1 MVSEASGHGNAPV
14 FGQQTRTLIGASLAH
29 WVSHVHILTLPPLFP
44 ILKDQFDVTYV
55 ELGLA
60 VTLFAIVSGLTQ
72 APMGFA
78 VDRFGARRIL
88 IAGLCLGGLSFMLLG
103 LSPTYTNMLICAL
116 VSGLAN
122 CVYHPADYA
131 ILSSSIDERRIG
143 RAFSVHTCCGMAG
156 GAMAPAIGLGLAL
169 HFDISVALIVM
180 GAFGPIAALAIILLR
195 VPESETATDRAAK
208 ANGKPSQKVSVLTP
222 AILALTVFF
231 VLLSLSNG
239 GVSTFGIAALQ
250 GGYNFSLETAS
261 LTLSIYLG
269 ALSIGVLAGG
279 VLADKTRHHG
289 YIAATCFAINAVIF
303 AMIAAVPME
312 MMVTMSA
319 LVFAGFLS
327 GLISPSRDML
337 VRKAAPPGAAG
348 RAFGIVSTGF
358 NIGGILGPM
367 MFGYILDQ
375 EIPRLLFGISA
386 GFMVLTVM
394 LAVWTENWSPRKPAA
409 ATT

>member
-1 MVSEASGHGNAPV
+1 MVSEVSGHGKAPV
-14 FGQQTRTLIGASLAH
+14 FGQQTRTLMGVSLAH
-29 WVSHVHILTLPPLFP
+29 WLSHVHILTLPPLFP
-44 ILKDQFDVTYV
+44 IFKEQFGVSYV
-55 ELGLA
+55 ELALA
-60 VTLFAIVSGLTQ
+60 VTFFAIVSGLTQ
-72 APMGFA
+72 APMGYA

-88 IAGLCLGGLSFMLLG
+88 IAGLCLGGLAFILLG

-116 VSGLAN
+116 VAGLAN

-131 ILSSSIDERRIG
+131 ILSSSIGERRIG
-143 RAFSVHTCCGMAG
+143 RAFSIHTCSGMAG

-169 HFDISVALIVM
+169 YFNVSVALIFM
-180 GAFGPIAALAIILLR
+180 GALGPLVALLIVLLR
-195 VPESETATDRAAK
+195 VPESETARDRVARS
-208 ANGKPSQKVSVLTP
+208 GGRVGERGSVLTP
-222 AILALTVFF
+222 AILALTLFF

-239 GVSTFGIAALQ
+239 GVTTFGIAALQ
-250 GGYNFSLETAS
+250 SGYSFSLETAS

-269 ALSIGVLAGG
+269 ALSIGVLVGG

-289 YIAATCFAINAVIF
+289 FIAAACFALNAIIF
-303 AMIAAVPME
+303 AMIAMLPMAG
-312 MMVTMSA
+312 MMVMSA

-367 MFGYILDQ
+367 LFAYILDQ
-375 EIPRLLFGISA
+375 QMPRWLFAASA
-386 GFMVLTVM
+386 GFMLLTVL
-394 LAVWTENWSPRKPAA
+394 LALWTETWSPRKP
-409 ATT
+409 TPNSS

>member
-1 MVSEASGHGNAPV
+1 MVSEVSGHGNAPV
-14 FGQQTRTLIGASLAH
+14 FGQQTRTLIGVSLAH

-44 ILKDQFDVTYV
+44 IFKEQFGVSYV

-60 VTLFAIVSGLTQ
+60 VTLFAIVSGITQ
-72 APMGFA
+72 APMGYA

-88 IAGLCLGGLSFMLLG
+88 MAGLCLGGLAFMLLG
-103 LSPTYTNMLICAL
+103 LSPTYTNMLICA
-116 VSGLAN
+116 VVAGLAN

-131 ILSSSIDERRIG
+131 ILSSAIDDRRIG
-143 RAFSVHTCCGMAG
+143 RAFSVHTCSGMAG

-169 HFDISVALIVM
+169 QFDVSVALIVL
-180 GAFGPIAALAIILLR
+180 GAFGPLAALIILLLR
-195 VPESETATDRAAK
+195 VPESETARDRAAK
-208 ANGKPSQKVSVLTP
+208 NGGQSVKQASVLTP
-222 AILALTVFF
+222 AILALTLFF

-250 GGYNFSLETAS
+250 SGYSVSLEMAS
-261 LTLSIYLG
+261 FTLSIYLG

-279 VLADKTRHHG
+279 VLADQTRHHG
-289 YIAATCFAINAVIF
+289 LIAAVCFAINAVIF
-303 AMIAAVPME
+303 AVIAALPMATIV
-312 MMVTMSA
+312 MISA
-319 LVFAGFLS
+319 LVLAGFLS

-367 MFGYILDQ
+367 LFGYILDQ
-375 EIPRLLFGISA
+375 EMPRWLFGASA
-386 GFMVLTVM
+386 GFMVLTVL
-394 LAVWTENWSPRKPAA
+394 LALWTETWPPRKVP
-409 ATT
+409 TKSR